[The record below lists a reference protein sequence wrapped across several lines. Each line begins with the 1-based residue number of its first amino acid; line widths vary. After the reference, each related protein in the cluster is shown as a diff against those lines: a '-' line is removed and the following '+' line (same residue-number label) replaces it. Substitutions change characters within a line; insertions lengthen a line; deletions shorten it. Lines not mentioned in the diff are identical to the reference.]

1 MREFATVH
9 ERRGWGRSGDEREG
23 AVSEKGRRRRRRW
36 WEKGGVH
43 VFGTRGPTGEYN
55 ADLVNIL
62 SSLNSTRPS
71 NLSLAYES
79 RSGNGMEGV
88 KSR

>member
-23 AVSEKGRRRRRRW
+23 AVAEKGRRRRRRRRW

-43 VFGTRGPTGEYN
+43 VFGTRGSTCEDNG
-55 ADLVNIL
+55 DLVNVL
-62 SSLNSTRPS
+62 STRLTFKS
-71 NLSLAYES
+71 SLAYES
-79 RSGNGMEGV
+79 RSGNGMERV